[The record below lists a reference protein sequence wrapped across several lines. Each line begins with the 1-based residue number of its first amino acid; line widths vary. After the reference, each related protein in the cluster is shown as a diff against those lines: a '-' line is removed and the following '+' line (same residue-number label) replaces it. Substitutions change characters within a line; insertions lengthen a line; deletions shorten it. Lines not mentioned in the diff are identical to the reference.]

1 MPRVDCLSRGPTVK
15 FVFSD
20 LEDQYQDHAKSLL
33 FLDHC
38 VAEGDPNHDALLV
51 LNKNGLGIHEPKRWS
66 HPAFTI
72 DFTTMDIRTGAGNLS
87 RKQPLARAV
96 GRQSSRVLDLTS
108 GFGSD
113 SSLLAGMGYQVDCR
127 ERHPIIYALLQDA
140 LGRAAQHPLYSKTLS
155 NNIRLKLGDAK
166 DVGPSFLQ
174 AFDAVY
180 VDPMYPPK
188 KSKAAPPR
196 RAQLLQMIAG
206 EDLDQHNLFLW
217 VREHAKRM
225 VVKRPRHASPALEEA
240 PHHQVESKM
249 VRWDVWLNQPKST

>member
-1 MPRVDCLSRGPTVK
+1 MDCLPRGPTVK
-15 FVFSD
+15 FVFSPPD
-20 LEDQYQDHAKSLL
+20 PQYQDHAKSLL
-33 FLDHC
+33 FIDYC
-38 VAEGDPNHDALLV
+38 VPEGDPNHDALLV
-51 LNKNGLGIHEPKRWS
+51 LNEDGLGIHEPKRWQ
-66 HPAFTI
+66 HPAFVI

-96 GRQSSRVLDLTS
+96 GRQSERVLDLTS

-113 SSLLAGMGYQVDCR
+113 TTLLAGMGFKVECR
-127 ERHPIIYALLQDA
+127 ERHPIVYALLQDA
-140 LGRAAQHPLYSKTLS
+140 LQRAASHPLYSEALS
-155 NNIRLKLGDAK
+155 NNIRLQFGDAK
-166 DVGPSFLQ
+166 DVGSSFLR

-180 VDPMYPPK
+180 LDPMYPPK

-206 EDLDQHNLFLW
+206 EDLDQQELFLW

-225 VVKRPRHASPALEEA
+225 VVKRPKHASPALEEA

-249 VRWDVWLNQPKST
+249 VRWDVWLNQPEST

>member
-1 MPRVDCLSRGPTVK
+1 MK
-15 FVFSD
+15 FVFSRPD
-20 LEDQYQDHAKSLL
+20 PQYQDHAKSLL
-33 FLDHC
+33 FIDYC
-38 VAEGDPNHDALLV
+38 VPEGDPNHDALLV
-51 LNKNGLGIHEPKRWS
+51 LNEDGLGIHEPKRWQQ
-66 HPAFTI
+66 PALVI

-96 GRQSSRVLDLTS
+96 GRQSERVLDLTS

-113 SSLLAGMGYQVDCR
+113 TTLLAGMGFQVECR
-127 ERHPIIYALLQDA
+127 ERHPIVYALLQDA
-140 LGRAAQHPLYSKTLS
+140 LKRAASHPLYSEALS
-155 NNIRLKLGDAK
+155 NNIRLQFGDAK
-166 DVGPSFLQ
+166 DVGSSFLR

-206 EDLDQHNLFLW
+206 EDLDQQELFLW

-225 VVKRPRHASPALEEA
+225 VVKRPKHASLALEEA

-249 VRWDVWLNQPKST
+249 VRWDVWLNQPEST

>member
-1 MPRVDCLSRGPTVK
+1 MK
-15 FVFSD
+15 FVFPPP
-20 LEDQYQDHAKSLL
+20 EPQFQDHAKSLL
-33 FLDHC
+33 FVDHC
-38 VAEGDPNHDALLV
+38 VPEGDPSQDALLV
-51 LNKNGLGIHEPKRWS
+51 LNQNGLGIHEPNRW
-66 HPAFTI
+66 HQPPFVI
-72 DFTTMDIRTGAGNLS
+72 DFMTMDIRTGAGNLS
-87 RKQPLARAV
+87 KKQPLARAV
-96 GRQSSRVLDLTS
+96 GRQSERVLDLTS

-113 SSLLAGMGYQVDCR
+113 TSLLAGMGFQVECR

-140 LGRAAQHPLYSKTLS
+140 LGRAALDPLYSKVLS
-155 NNIRLKLGDAK
+155 NNIRLQLGDAK
-166 DVGPSFLQ
+166 DVGPSFLR

-206 EDLDQHNLFLW
+206 EDLDQHKLFLW

-225 VVKRPRHASPALEEA
+225 VVKRPKHASPALEEA

-249 VRWDVWLNQPKST
+249 VRWDVWLNQPEST

>member
-1 MPRVDCLSRGPTVK
+1 MK
-15 FVFSD
+15 FVFSPPD
-20 LEDQYQDHAKSLL
+20 PQYQDHAKSLL
-33 FLDHC
+33 FIDYC
-38 VAEGDPNHDALLV
+38 VPEGDPNHDALLV
-51 LNKNGLGIHEPKRWS
+51 LNEDGLGIHEPKRWKQ
-66 HPAFTI
+66 PAFVI

-96 GRQSSRVLDLTS
+96 GRQSERILDLTS

-113 SSLLAGMGYQVDCR
+113 TTLLAGMGFQVECR
-127 ERHPIIYALLQDA
+127 ERHPIVYALLQDA
-140 LGRAAQHPLYSKTLS
+140 LQRAASHPLYSEALS
-155 NNIRLKLGDAK
+155 NNIRLQFGDAK
-166 DVGPSFLQ
+166 DVGSSFLR

-206 EDLDQHNLFLW
+206 EDLDQQELFLW

-225 VVKRPRHASPALEEA
+225 VVKRPKHASPALEEA

-249 VRWDVWLNQPKST
+249 VRWDVWLNQPEST

>member
-1 MPRVDCLSRGPTVK
+1 MK
-15 FVFSD
+15 FVFSPPD
-20 LEDQYQDHAKSLL
+20 PQYQDHAKSLL
-33 FLDHC
+33 FIDYC
-38 VAEGDPNHDALLV
+38 VPEGDPNHDALLV
-51 LNKNGLGIHEPKRWS
+51 LNEDGLGIHEPKRWQQ
-66 HPAFTI
+66 PAFVI

-96 GRQSSRVLDLTS
+96 GRQSERVLDLTS

-113 SSLLAGMGYQVDCR
+113 TTLLAGMGFQVECR
-127 ERHPIIYALLQDA
+127 ERHPIVYALLQDA
-140 LGRAAQHPLYSKTLS
+140 LQRAATHPLYSEALS
-155 NNIRLKLGDAK
+155 NNIRLQFGDAK
-166 DVGPSFLQ
+166 DVGSSFLR

-180 VDPMYPPK
+180 MDPMYPPK

-206 EDLDQHNLFLW
+206 EDLDQQELFHW

-225 VVKRPRHASPALEEA
+225 VVKRPKHASPALEEA

-249 VRWDVWLNQPKST
+249 VRWDVWLNQPEST

>member
-1 MPRVDCLSRGPTVK
+1 MN
-15 FVFSD
+15 FVFSPP
-20 LEDQYQDHAKSLL
+20 EAQYLDHAKSLL

-51 LNKNGLGIHEPKRWS
+51 LNESGLGIHEPKRWDQ
-66 HPAFTI
+66 PAFVV
-72 DFTTMDIRTGAGNLS
+72 DFTTMDIRTGAGNVS

-96 GRQSSRVLDLTS
+96 GRQSDRVLDLTS
-108 GFGSD
+108 GFGAD
-113 SSLLAGMGYQVDCR
+113 TSLLAGMGYQVECR

-140 LGRAAQHPLYSKTLS
+140 LGRAALDPLYSTAIS
-155 NNIRLKLGDAK
+155 DNVRLQLGDAR
-166 DVGPSFLQ
+166 DVGSSFLR

-196 RAQLLQMIAG
+196 RAQLLQTIAG
-206 EDLDQHNLFLW
+206 EDLDQNDLILW
-217 VREHAKRM
+217 VREHANRM
-225 VVKRPRHASPALEEA
+225 VVKRPKHASSALEEA

>member
-1 MPRVDCLSRGPTVK
+1 MK
-15 FVFSD
+15 FVFSPPD
-20 LEDQYQDHAKSLL
+20 PQYQDHAKSLL
-33 FLDHC
+33 FIDHC
-38 VAEGDPNHDALLV
+38 VPEGDPNHDALLV
-51 LNKNGLGIHEPKRWS
+51 LNEDGLGIHEPKRWQQ
-66 HPAFTI
+66 PAFVI

-96 GRQSSRVLDLTS
+96 GRQSERVLDLTS

-113 SSLLAGMGYQVDCR
+113 TTLLAGMGFRVECR
-127 ERHPIIYALLQDA
+127 ERHPIVYALLQDA
-140 LGRAAQHPLYSKTLS
+140 LQRAASHPLYSEALS
-155 NNIRLKLGDAK
+155 NNIRLQFGDAK
-166 DVGPSFLQ
+166 DVGSSFLR

-206 EDLDQHNLFLW
+206 EDLDQQELFLW

-225 VVKRPRHASPALEEA
+225 VVKRPKHASPALEEA

-249 VRWDVWLNQPKST
+249 VRWDVWLNQPEST

>member
-1 MPRVDCLSRGPTVK
+1 MDCLSRGPTVN
-15 FVFSD
+15 FVFSRP
-20 LEDQYQDHAKSLL
+20 ENQYLDHAKSLL

-51 LNKNGLGIHEPKRWS
+51 LNESGLGIHEPKRWDQ
-66 HPAFTI
+66 PAFVV
-72 DFTTMDIRTGAGNLS
+72 DFTTMDIRTGAGNVS

-96 GRQSSRVLDLTS
+96 GRQSDRVLDLTS

-113 SSLLAGMGYQVDCR
+113 TSLLAGMGYQVECR

-140 LGRAAQHPLYSKTLS
+140 LGRAARHPLYSTAIS
-155 NNIRLKLGDAK
+155 DNVRLQFGDAR
-166 DVGPSFLQ
+166 DVGSSFLR

-196 RAQLLQMIAG
+196 RAQLLQTIAG
-206 EDLDQHNLFLW
+206 EDLDQNDLFLW

-225 VVKRPRHASPALEEA
+225 VVKRPKHASPALEET

-249 VRWDVWLNQPKST
+249 VRWDVWLNQPEST

>member
-1 MPRVDCLSRGPTVK
+1 MK
-15 FVFSD
+15 FVFSPPD
-20 LEDQYQDHAKSLL
+20 PQYQDHAKSLL
-33 FLDHC
+33 FVDYC
-38 VAEGDPNHDALLV
+38 VPEGDPNHDALLV
-51 LNKNGLGIHEPKRWS
+51 LNEDGLGIHEPKRWQQ
-66 HPAFTI
+66 PAFVI

-96 GRQSSRVLDLTS
+96 GRQSERVLDLTS

-113 SSLLAGMGYQVDCR
+113 TTLLAGMGFQVECR
-127 ERHPIIYALLQDA
+127 ERHPIVYALLQDA
-140 LGRAAQHPLYSKTLS
+140 LQRAASHALYSEVLT
-155 NNIRLKLGDAK
+155 NNIRLQFGDAK
-166 DVGPSFLQ
+166 EVGSSFLR

-206 EDLDQHNLFLW
+206 EDLDQQELFLW

-225 VVKRPRHASPALEEA
+225 VVKRPKHASPALEEA

-249 VRWDVWLNQPKST
+249 VRWDVWLNQPEST

>member
-1 MPRVDCLSRGPTVK
+1 MK
-15 FVFSD
+15 FVFSRPD
-20 LEDQYQDHAKSLL
+20 PQYQDHAKSLL
-33 FLDHC
+33 FIDYC
-38 VAEGDPNHDALLV
+38 VPEGDPNHDALLV
-51 LNKNGLGIHEPKRWS
+51 LNEDGLGIHEPKRWQQ
-66 HPAFTI
+66 PAFVI

-96 GRQSSRVLDLTS
+96 GRQSERVLDLTS

-113 SSLLAGMGYQVDCR
+113 TTLLAGMGFQVECR
-127 ERHPIIYALLQDA
+127 ERHPIVYALLQDA
-140 LGRAAQHPLYSKTLS
+140 LQRAASHPLYSEALS
-155 NNIRLKLGDAK
+155 NNIRLQFGDAK
-166 DVGPSFLQ
+166 DVGSSFLR

-206 EDLDQHNLFLW
+206 EDLDQQELFLW

-225 VVKRPRHASPALEEA
+225 VVKRPKHASLALEEA

-249 VRWDVWLNQPKST
+249 VRWDVWLNQPEST

>member
-1 MPRVDCLSRGPTVK
+1 MN
-15 FVFSD
+15 FVFPPP
-20 LEDQYQDHAKSLL
+20 EAQYLDHAKSLL

-51 LNKNGLGIHEPKRWS
+51 LNEYGLGIHEPKRWDQ
-66 HPAFTI
+66 PAFVV
-72 DFTTMDIRTGAGNLS
+72 DFTTMDIRTGAGNVS

-96 GRQSSRVLDLTS
+96 GRQSDRVLDLTS
-108 GFGSD
+108 GFGAD
-113 SSLLAGMGYQVDCR
+113 TSLLAGMGYQVECR

-140 LGRAAQHPLYSKTLS
+140 LGRAALDPLYSTAIS
-155 NNIRLKLGDAK
+155 DNVRLQLGDAR
-166 DVGPSFLQ
+166 DVGSSFLR

-196 RAQLLQMIAG
+196 RAQLLQTIAG
-206 EDLDQHNLFLW
+206 EDLDQNDLFLW

-225 VVKRPRHASPALEEA
+225 VVKRPKHASPALEEA

-249 VRWDVWLNQPKST
+249 VRWDVWLNQQEST

>member
-1 MPRVDCLSRGPTVK
+1 MK
-15 FVFSD
+15 FVFSPS
-20 LEDQYQDHAKSLL
+20 EPQYQEQAKSLL

-51 LNKNGLGIHEPKRWS
+51 LNGDGLGIHEPKRWYQ
-66 HPAFTI
+66 PAFII
-72 DFTTMDIRTGAGNLS
+72 DFTTMDLRTGAGNLS

-96 GRQSSRVLDLTS
+96 GRQSKRVLDLTS

-113 SSLLAGMGYQVDCR
+113 TTLLAGMGFQVECR
-127 ERHPIIYALLQDA
+127 ERHPIVYALLQDA
-140 LGRAAQHPLYSKTLS
+140 LQRAALHPLYSEAIS
-155 NNIRLKLGDAK
+155 NKIRLQLGDAK
-166 DVGPSFLQ
+166 DVGSSFLR

-206 EDLDQHNLFLW
+206 EDLDQDNLFLW

-225 VVKRPRHASPALEEA
+225 VVKRPKHASPALEEA

-249 VRWDVWLNQPKST
+249 VRWDVWLN